1 MFTDSRRLVLKLFG
15 HLSSRFKQ
23 PIKNNFA
30 LIEALLCKFTRP
42 IHTKIGRLHRAF
54 AVLLSEFR
62 CIFGHSF
69 ILRLAL
75 RLI

>member
-1 MFTDSRRLVLKLFG
+1 MLTDSQRLVLKLFG
-15 HLSSRFKQ
+15 HLPGGCKK

-54 AVLLSEFR
+54 AV
-62 CIFGHSF
+62 
-69 ILRLAL
+69 AA
-75 RLI
+75 